1 MAKFVILLNMIILS
15 PLSQFL
21 GDESAIILRCVQIL
35 TLVSSLQY
43 MRFEKTGNNTNTKL
57 VTILISLF
65 VLIFIS
71 EIFHTP
77 KDYISLL
84 RHLSHVFYIIGLIFL
99 LKHISREFMRKCLMF
114 LTFSYLLEVL
124 AYIFINGLGNI
135 GTFIDLNRMY
145 EFKRFKY
152 ELEEYGYS
160 LSSFHIIPFVT
171 FWILP
176 YLRSVKRQ
184 LILLGV
190 ASFIMVL
197 SFTFT
202 ALISYIAVC
211 LVYLY
216 VIRKKRVYSAKFLLN
231 LFLAGG
237 GLIAILICFFPMELF
252 QITTGRATLWEQAVK
267 MIVENPMW
275 GCSMEEFYNS
285 IDSYLISGSF
295 AKYIN
300 YDYIGGMFEFTT
312 GSCHNIYLGMCMN
325 YGIPLGILYI
335 VMIFTMWKIAINRT
349 KNMIYLLPFL
359 YLLIRGF
366 GEFGGIIGSSNANL
380 DFLFDIY
387 IISLISIPNINNENK
402 FKNSISV
409 IS

>member
-1 MAKFVILLNMIILS
+1 
-15 PLSQFL
+15 
-21 GDESAIILRCVQIL
+21 
-35 TLVSSLQY
+35 
-43 MRFEKTGNNTNTKL
+43 
-57 VTILISLF
+57 
-65 VLIFIS
+65 
-71 EIFHTP
+71 
-77 KDYISLL
+77 
-84 RHLSHVFYIIGLIFL
+84 
-99 LKHISREFMRKCLMF
+99 
-114 LTFSYLLEVL
+114 
-124 AYIFINGLGNI
+124 
-135 GTFIDLNRMY
+135 
-145 EFKRFKY
+145 
-152 ELEEYGYS
+152 
-160 LSSFHIIPFVT
+160 
-171 FWILP
+171 
-176 YLRSVKRQ
+176 
-184 LILLGV
+184 
-190 ASFIMVL
+190 
-197 SFTFT
+197 
-202 ALISYIAVC
+202 
-211 LVYLY
+211 
-216 VIRKKRVYSAKFLLN
+216 
-231 LFLAGG
+231 
-237 GLIAILICFFPMELF
+237 
-252 QITTGRATLWEQAVK
+252 
-267 MIVENPMW
+267 
-275 GCSMEEFYNS
+275 MEEFYNS